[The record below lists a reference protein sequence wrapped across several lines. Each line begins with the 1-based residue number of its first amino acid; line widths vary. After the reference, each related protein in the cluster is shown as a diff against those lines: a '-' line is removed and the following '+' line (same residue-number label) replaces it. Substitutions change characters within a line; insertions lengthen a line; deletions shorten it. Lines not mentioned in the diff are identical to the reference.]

1 MAQNYVSLLITP
13 IAHPAADETTTEAT
27 FPRNSIKETQYKK
40 CSTTG
45 PQTHL
50 TNAPASCPP
59 TSQLTRIGGPRTG
72 KGGGRFDP
80 PPLSLQPLLNPACE

>member
-13 IAHPAADETTTEAT
+13 IAHPATDETTTEAT

-50 TNAPASCPP
+50 TNAPASCPQP
-59 TSQLTRIGGPRTG
+59 ANWPALEAPELERGEADST
-72 KGGGRFDP
+72 
-80 PPLSLQPLLNPACE
+80 PLSLQPLLNPACE